1 MNMTVSCPKM
11 GMAWGRW
18 EYVIRRGTNES
29 LNYLIPHRQS
39 NPIFPIILFQYPRCH
54 ITHIETKL
62 QQVPTIVWGK
72 WVRERDR
79 RHRAEWLLPNVSC
92 TTMLLPPLPVPDP
105 HHYASWLAP
114 SLTSLFAR
122 HRNNKH
128 HKRILMSAQ
137 SLAV

>member
-1 MNMTVSCPKM
+1 M
-11 GMAWGRW
+11 
-18 EYVIRRGTNES
+18 
-29 LNYLIPHRQS
+29 
-39 NPIFPIILFQYPRCH
+39 
-54 ITHIETKL
+54 
-62 QQVPTIVWGK
+62 
-72 WVRERDR
+72 RERDR

-128 HKRILMSAQ
+128 HKRILEEDDWENWIRLSMWDKVIEALIGATSYHVFSSA
-137 SLAV
+137 SCHTHFGTRHCHIHYFVLYMVLYLFKYLFLIFLFKIKD